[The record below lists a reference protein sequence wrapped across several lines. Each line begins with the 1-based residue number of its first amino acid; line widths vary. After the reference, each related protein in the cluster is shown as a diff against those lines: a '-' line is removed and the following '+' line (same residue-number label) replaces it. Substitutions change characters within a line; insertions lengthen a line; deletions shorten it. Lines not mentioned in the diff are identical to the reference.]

1 MFDNVILVYLCR
13 FECLA
18 HLNVIPNADVGLMQD
33 ELTEILAKRHIID
46 RYEIKTDAKFIFIYP
61 LGKSDPEWLVI
72 NAWRCFQKIW
82 SRKHTN
88 NNFHTNH

>member
-18 HLNVIPNADVGLMQD
+18 HLNVIPNSDVGLMQD

-46 RYEIKTDAKFIFIYP
+46 HYEIKTDAKFIFIYP
-61 LGKSDPEWLVI
+61 LGKSDPEWLVM

-82 SRKHTN
+82 SGKQTKKA
-88 NNFHTNH
+88 